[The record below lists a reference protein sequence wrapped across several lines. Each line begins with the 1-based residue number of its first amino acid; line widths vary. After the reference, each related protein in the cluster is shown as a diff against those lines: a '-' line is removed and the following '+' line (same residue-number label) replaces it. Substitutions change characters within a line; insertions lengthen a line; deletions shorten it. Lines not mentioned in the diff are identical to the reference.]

1 MVSKNTEKSL
11 WRSNTSRYRPMA
23 ITPMSSAAK
32 PALAIRESV
41 FVPVMFNRRPTSSIA
56 PAINAL
62 NPGVTGTPTL
72 SLVPV
77 NKFATKLE
85 PNIAVVA
92 IATITHA
99 R

>member
-1 MVSKNTEKSL
+1 M
-11 WRSNTSRYRPMA
+11 
-23 ITPMSSAAK
+23 
-32 PALAIRESV
+32 
-41 FVPVMFNRRPTSSIA
+41 A

-62 NPGVTGTPTL
+62 KPGVTGTPAL

-92 IATITHA
+92 MATITQDRYIQESIQA
-99 R
+99 Y